1 MRLDPGLEAMPDR
14 AHIEIH
20 AFQCAECAFDLGE
33 APVIDDSLLG
43 CHLCVADAGA
53 DHGKAMQRRFG
64 RHPRLIHAELEG
76 SLANLE
82 IEVLP
87 TL

>member
-1 MRLDPGLEAMPDR
+1 
-14 AHIEIH
+14 
-20 AFQCAECAFDLGE
+20 
-33 APVIDDSLLG
+33 
-43 CHLCVADAGA
+43 
-53 DHGKAMQRRFG
+53 MQRRFG